1 MNFQAKEVTVWFFFA
16 IVIWPISIIFIH
28 LFLHFH
34 LLVFSILTFFE
45 TQNREE
51 GKGRGRDEWGKKVEE
66 GELSSFVLDISF
78 RFQFSSDLCHLLFA
92 LKLFFYWSN
101 ETRYWFQILSIKFS
115 YFGLNSEL
123 HACNWAV
130 MWDGAVNRQNDKQT
144 DQGYNEYVSKQ
155 YFHTRIS
162 EI

>member
-1 MNFQAKEVTVWFFFA
+1 MVIFMIFA
-16 IVIWPISIIFIH
+16 SPHYLSRVKGYSQ
-28 LFLHFH
+28 
-34 LLVFSILTFFE
+34 LLLCE
-45 TQNREE
+45 AR
-51 GKGRGRDEWGKKVEE
+51 KGRDEWGKKVEE

-130 MWDGAVNRQNDKQT
+130 MRDGAVNRQNDKQT
-144 DQGYNEYVSKQ
+144 DQGYDECDYMSVNNISTQELVKCNEMLS
-155 YFHTRIS
+155 S
-162 EI
+162 S